1 MRGLSG
7 LIGMTAAFAS
17 SAGLDAYSHSV
28 KGVRRMRGRRGPGK
42 PGPKLFAGAPIPPPK
57 LTAEQQELRN
67 KARNKRKAAAQKRAR

>member
-1 MRGLSG
+1 MSMRGLSG

-17 SAGLDAYSHSV
+17 SAGLDHSV

-67 KARNKRKAAAQKRAR
+67 KRKAAAQKRAR